1 MSLRLSGQCLLIGGI
16 GSILSA
22 LLVFLIPGPD
32 GITGPGSI
40 PANVVA
46 VISGVF
52 LLVGVPVLYRA
63 QAKQVGRLGLVG
75 VVFLWVAMV
84 MVSLV
89 LTGVQ
94 ILDVA
99 VPGSIPHPG
108 GDGPPPLAMIPAVLG
123 GLCILIGGLILGITT
138 IRAHVF
144 PAGAGWVI
152 LIASVLLIPTIIL
165 GGNGVPG
172 VILVNSVASLL
183 YAGLAL
189 AGASLSYRRQPAEAQ
204 ASLSR
209 GDETSRND
217 QGR

>member
-1 MSLRLSGQCLLIGGI
+1 MSLRLEGQCLLIGGI
-16 GSILSA
+16 GSILWS

-52 LLVGVPVLYRA
+52 LLVGVPALYRA
-63 QAKQVGRLGLVG
+63 QARQVGRLGLVG
-75 VVFLWVAMV
+75 VILFWVAMV

-108 GDGPPPLAMIPAVLG
+108 GDGPPPLAIIPAVLG
-123 GLCILIGGLILGITT
+123 GLLILIGGLIVGIKT

-144 PAGAGWVI
+144 PAAIGWVI
-152 LIASVLLIPTIIL
+152 LIASVLLIPTIVL
-165 GGNGVPG
+165 GGNGVPH
-172 VILVNSVASLL
+172 VILVNSVVSLL
-183 YAGLAL
+183 YAGLAW
-189 AGASLSYRRQPAEAQ
+189 AGATLSFRREPAQVAW
-204 ASLSR
+204 ASEGPGNR
-209 GDETSRND
+209 
-217 QGR
+217 